1 MKKVFFMAALAALM
15 VSCSS
20 GQKQDEAASEP
31 AMETTTSTDTDS
43 GAVTEEA
50 TETDSEAT
58 TGEEASASEDWDA
71 VLDEYESFIDQY
83 LKLYKKA
90 QAGDASALSEYAS
103 MLEKAESLGKKLEN
117 AEDELT
123 PAQAKRMVELQQ
135 KLTSGLM

>member
-15 VSCSS
+15 VSCNS

-43 GAVTEEA
+43 DAVTEEA

-71 VLDEYESFIDQY
+71 VLDEYESFIDQF